1 MGRLTIDDSEVRALF
16 KDLNGMPDVVMKQAF
31 PYYKSKT
38 PVRSGNARNQT
49 KRNRTTINSNYAYA
63 GRLDEGWSK
72 QSPDGF
78 TEPTSDK
85 MEDYVDN
92 YIKRV
97 S

>member
-1 MGRLTIDDSEVRALF
+1 MARLKIDDSEVRALF
-16 KDLNGMPDVVMKQAF
+16 KDLNKMPELVMKETL

-38 PVRSGNARNQT
+38 PVRSGNARNKT
-49 KRNRTTINSNYAYA
+49 KRNRLTINSNYAYA
-63 GRLDEGWSK
+63 GRLDEGWSS

-78 TEPTSDK
+78 TDPSSDK
-85 MEDYVDN
+85 MEDFVDN